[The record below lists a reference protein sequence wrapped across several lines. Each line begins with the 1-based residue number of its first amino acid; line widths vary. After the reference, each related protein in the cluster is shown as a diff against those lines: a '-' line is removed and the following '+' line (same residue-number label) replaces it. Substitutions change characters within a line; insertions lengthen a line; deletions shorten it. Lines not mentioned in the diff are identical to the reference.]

1 MRVTIC
7 AVGRAKGSPAA
18 EICQTYLKRLPWT
31 VAIREVEVRKN
42 LSGEKLSLAEAELL
56 RAAMPDR
63 ATLVAMD
70 GRGKTLSSAAFAQRL
85 GRWRD
90 DGIADVAV
98 VIGGADGLHPALVGE
113 AVLSLSLGAMTWPHM
128 LARAMLME
136 QLYRAHTILAGHPY
150 HRA

>member
-1 MRVTIC
+1 M
-7 AVGRAKGSPAA
+7 GRAKGSPAA

-31 VAIREVEVRKN
+31 VDIREVEVRKN
-42 LSGEKLSLAEAELL
+42 LSGEKLSLAEADML
-56 RAAMPDR
+56 RGAMPGR
-63 ATLVAMD
+63 AILVAMD
-70 GRGKTLSSAAFAQRL
+70 GKGKTLSSEAFAQRL

-90 DGIADVAV
+90 DGIADLAF
-98 VIGGADGLHPALVGE
+98 VIGGADGLHPSLIGE
-113 AVLSLSLGAMTWPHM
+113 ADLSLSLGAMTWPHM

>member
-1 MRVTIC
+1 M
-7 AVGRAKGSPAA
+7 GRAKGSPAA

-31 VAIREVEVRKN
+31 VDIREVEVRKN
-42 LSGEKLSLAEAELL
+42 LSGEKLSLAEADML
-56 RAAMPDR
+56 RGAMPGR

-70 GRGKTLSSAAFAQRL
+70 GKGKALSSEAFAQRL

-90 DGIADVAV
+90 DGIADLAF
-98 VIGGADGLHPALVGE
+98 VIGGADGLHPSLLGE
-113 AVLSLSLGAMTWPHM
+113 ADLSLSLGAMTWPHM

>member
-1 MRVTIC
+1 MRITIC

-18 EICQTYLKRLPWT
+18 EICQIYLKRLPWK
-31 VAIREVEVRKN
+31 VEIREVEVRKN
-42 LSGEKLSLAEAELL
+42 LAGEKLALAEADLL

-70 GRGKTLSSAAFAQRL
+70 GKGKALSSEGFAQAL

-90 DGIADVAV
+90 DGVADAAF
-98 VIGGADGLHPALVGE
+98 VIGGADGLHPDLLRE
-113 AVLSLSLGAMTWPHM
+113 ADLTLSLGAMTWPHL

-136 QLYRAHTILAGHPY
+136 QLYRAQTILAGHPY